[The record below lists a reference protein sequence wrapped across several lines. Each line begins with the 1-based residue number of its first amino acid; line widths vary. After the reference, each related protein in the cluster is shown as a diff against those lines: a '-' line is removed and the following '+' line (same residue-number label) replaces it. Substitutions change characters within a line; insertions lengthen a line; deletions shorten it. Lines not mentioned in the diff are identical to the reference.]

1 LTSFAYFSLSVVEG
15 GRLSRELNYVVSSL
29 GEGSGTTSEL
39 VLQLP
44 KVSGSSVLT
53 VESLLLHLD
62 AVRAATRV
70 AVDMFDM

>member
-1 LTSFAYFSLSVVEG
+1 M
-15 GRLSRELNYVVSSL
+15 SRELNYVVSSL

-44 KVSGSSVLT
+44 KVPGSNVLT

-62 AVRAATRV
+62 AVRAATKV
-70 AVDMFDM
+70 AVDMFEM